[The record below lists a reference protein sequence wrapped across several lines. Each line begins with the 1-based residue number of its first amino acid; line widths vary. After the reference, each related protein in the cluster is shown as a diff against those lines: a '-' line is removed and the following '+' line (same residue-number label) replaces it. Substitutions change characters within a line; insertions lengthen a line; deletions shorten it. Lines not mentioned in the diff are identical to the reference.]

1 MSILISFLSFI
12 LSTFAFL
19 YANKRHK
26 MNMLD
31 HLDDK
36 SEWRKKLLE
45 LAGKHPIETSDI
57 HKLRAFVRFDKNE
70 KSNKDDKYH
79 IKDNEKLTPF
89 QNITDAIICYREYL
103 YDLDILNDTKDD
115 KKETNLSEK
124 QAEMIRIFARY
135 LLANHWEVLQ
145 LTQAEKYRYNEK
157 KHYSNTHYTKIESIY
172 YKTVNLLFNERIDK
186 KVTNWIEKEEQ
197 LYNYT
202 FNEAL

>member
-157 KHYSNTHYTKIESIY
+157 NIILILIILK
-172 YKTVNLLFNERIDK
+172 
-186 KVTNWIEKEEQ
+186 
-197 LYNYT
+197 
-202 FNEAL
+202 